1 MSLLSCPGECTAMSL
16 TLGAGM
22 CCCHCHTCGQMR
34 FAASGLLTLCRAPTR
49 GILTR
54 NSVAAPC
61 KTNSGSMK
69 QLPGCTSIP
78 YLLPDLQGGAAG
90 RNFMFLQHNSALRP
104 SAELPWGSFSIC
116 GVWLGACL
124 LSPAQCFP
132 SHLAQNPKS
141 FVPGPERPRLPQGQ
155 GSQCISQGR
164 RAVLGM
170 PLRARAPLGCSGETG
185 EQGVE
190 DWCGNGAGM
199 RCQTSLLVCRGVC

>member
-1 MSLLSCPGECTAMSL
+1 MSL
-16 TLGAGM
+16 TLWAGM
-22 CCCHCHTCGQMR
+22 CCCQCHSCKQMR

-61 KTNSGSMK
+61 KTNSGSIK

-90 RNFMFLQHNSALRP
+90 RNFTFLQHNSALKP

-116 GVWLGACL
+116 DVWLAACL

-141 FVPGPERPRLPQGQ
+141 FVPAPERPRLPQGQ
-155 GSQCISQGR
+155 GSQWISQGR
-164 RAVLGM
+164 RAVLGDATEN
-170 PLRARAPLGCSGETG
+170 LSTSGVQQGDWRAGSGELVWKWSLD
-185 EQGVE
+185 EVP
-190 DWCGNGAGM
+190 DLSAG
-199 RCQTSLLVCRGVC
+199 LWGVC